1 MAREDTPLDQE
12 TFDRVL
18 ADELA
23 KGTDRRVAEG
33 RARSAAVRA
42 HRAKTG
48 EAPAASAAAT
58 PARATAAAGD
68 GGAASGAAESPGPAA
83 ASAPSATPAPAAA
96 ASAPAAAA
104 PAAAA
109 TTLAPTR
116 QAPAPTGNV
125 PEAKKGAQEKHRLLA
140 LVPPEGIQRVER
152 EQGDRINVWPHLLIE
167 EFVAMLI
174 VLGGL
179 VVFSTFVNA
188 PLRELANPNL
198 TPNPSKAPWYFLG
211 LQELLRYFHP
221 MVAGVLF
228 APTLV
233 LLALAVAPY
242 VDRNPSTKPGDRKLA
257 IALFTMLMMFGA
269 TLTIIGSFFR
279 GTGYNWVWPW
289 AQGVFFEL

>member
-12 TFDRVL
+12 TFDKVL
-18 ADELA
+18 ADELG

-42 HRAKTG
+42 YRAAHG
-48 EAPAASAAAT
+48 E
-58 PARATAAAGD
+58 
-68 GGAASGAAESPGPAA
+68 
-83 ASAPSATPAPAAA
+83 PAP
-96 ASAPAAAA
+96 SAPAAAA
-104 PAAAA
+104 TDGAASGDGGQAPAPAAPASAPAA
-109 TTLAPTR
+109 VAAAPAAPTPGGGTTVATMPAP

-125 PEAKKGAQEKHRLLA
+125 PEPKKGAPEKHRLLA

-167 EFVAMLI
+167 EFIAL
-174 VLGGL
+174 L
-179 VVFSTFVNA
+179 VVLAGLTIFSTFVNA

-221 MVAGVLF
+221 MVAGVVF

-233 LLALAVAPY
+233 LLALAVVPF

-257 IALFTMLMMFGA
+257 ITLFTMLMMFGA

>member
-12 TFDRVL
+12 TYDRVL
-18 ADELA
+18 AEELG

-33 RARSAAVRA
+33 RARSAGVRA
-42 HRAKTG
+42 LKAKSG
-48 EAPAASAAAT
+48 EAAPAAAAAT
-58 PARATAAAGD
+58 PSGD
-68 GGAASGAAESPGPAA
+68 GGAAPDGDGGAPPGAA
-83 ASAPSATPAPAAA
+83 PAPAA
-96 ASAPAAAA
+96 APAAAA
-104 PAAAA
+104 PAAAPAAAAA
-109 TTLAPTR
+109 TAAGAVGTATITAPER
-116 QAPAPTGNV
+116 QAPPPTGNV
-125 PEAKKGAQEKHRLLA
+125 PEPKKGAPEKHRLLA

-174 VLGGL
+174 VLAAL
-179 VVFSTFVNA
+179 TIFSTFINA

-233 LLALAVAPY
+233 LLALAVAPF
-242 VDRNPSTKPGDRKLA
+242 VDRNPSIKPGDRKIA
-257 IALFTMLMMFGA
+257 ITLFTMLMMFGA

-289 AQGVFFEL
+289 AQGIFFEL